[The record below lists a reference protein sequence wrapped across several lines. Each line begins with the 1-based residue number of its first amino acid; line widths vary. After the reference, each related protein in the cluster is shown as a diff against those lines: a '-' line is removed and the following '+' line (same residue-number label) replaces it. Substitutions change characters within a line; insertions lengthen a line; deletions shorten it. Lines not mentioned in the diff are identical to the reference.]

1 MPKITKRM
9 ASLLSAIVVGM
20 STVPA
25 YAQSEVSVINHV
37 GIGNVNIELTKSSL
51 DKDGRKTALMMNRLF
66 YLGRQWM
73 RS

>member
-9 ASLLSAIVVGM
+9 AALLSAIVVGM

-37 GIGNVNIELTKSSL
+37 GKYRTCKIQPG
-51 DKDGRKTALMMNRLF
+51 
-66 YLGRQWM
+66 
-73 RS
+73 

>member
-9 ASLLSAIVVGM
+9 AALLSAIVVGM

-37 GIGNVNIELTKSSL
+37 GIGNVNIELT
-51 DKDGRKTALMMNRLF
+51 
-66 YLGRQWM
+66 
-73 RS
+73 

>member
-9 ASLLSAIVVGM
+9 AALLSAIVVGM

-51 DKDGRKTALMMNRLF
+51 DMNRLF